1 MNQNTSDR
9 SDSETGSCQCSEQVR
24 ARLTGVKK
32 RLMWL
37 GAYAEA
43 MFGNLDLA
51 EKCIKTRSITLKTSK
66 NVDRLFR
73 MAHVS
78 LLWQILGGC
87 LG

>member
-32 RLMWL
+32 WL

-73 MAHVS
+73 MAHAS
-78 LLWQILGGC
+78 LLWQILRGC